1 MVPWVSNT
9 SKPSVRREM
18 KAGKNETKCGV
29 EQLGGSRSKRLGGKG
44 EVRVG
49 TTWQFIWQPGWTRR
63 LGRKEDTGGR
73 FSRGQDLGKQD
84 ESLR

>member
-1 MVPWVSNT
+1 M
-9 SKPSVRREM
+9 
-18 KAGKNETKCGV
+18 

-49 TTWQFIWQPGWTRR
+49 TTWQFIWQLEWTGT

-73 FSRGQDLGKQD
+73 LSRGQDLGKQD
-84 ESLR
+84 DSLR